1 MTVLIIGVGLVG
13 SQIARILVEDG
24 ERPVLMDLDPQ
35 TEALREI
42 VDLARVTLTRG
53 DVLRPLSLSQA
64 ILAHGVTD
72 IVHTAANPMLTLGA
86 QQDPFAAIQLNVMGT
101 VNVLEAARVHGIRRV
116 VVASSNVLNHYLA
129 GGAGDD
135 PDSPIA
141 EEAFPRPTT
150 FYATTK
156 QTIENLGLN
165 YASWCGVDFAAV
177 RYGAVAGPWRGRGGG
192 GPSNV
197 FRDAVVNAL
206 EGREAVVP
214 AGAMEWVYAKDAAS
228 GTVGALRAKDLKTRI
243 FNLTMGRLTT
253 PEDFAAAITASI
265 PGARVRVETPTE
277 TNVSTKNMLR
287 PSDLRLAKEALGYVP
302 RYDMSAGVRDM
313 VAWCRA
319 HPGKIGSP

>member
-13 SQIARILVEDG
+13 SQIARILVEAG
-24 ERPVLMDLDPQ
+24 ELPVLMDLDPQ
-35 TEALREI
+35 TDALAEI
-42 VDLARVTLTRG
+42 VDLSRLTLVRG

-64 ILAHGVTD
+64 IIEHGITD

-86 QQDPFAAIQLNVMGT
+86 QRDPYAAIQLNIMGT
-101 VNVLEAARVHGIRRV
+101 VNVLEAARVHKLRRV

-129 GGAGDD
+129 GGVGDD
-135 PDSPIA
+135 PDTPIA

-165 YASWCGVDFAAV
+165 YARWGGVDFAAV
-177 RYGAVAGPWRGRGGG
+177 RYGAVAGPWSGRGGG

-197 FRDAVVNAL
+197 FREAVVNAL

-228 GTVGALRAKDLKTRI
+228 GTVGALKAKDLGSRI
-243 FNLTMGRLTT
+243 FNITMGRLTT
-253 PEDFAAAITASI
+253 PEELAAAITTTI
-265 PGARVRVETPTE
+265 PGARVRIATPTDK
-277 TNVSTKNMLR
+277 TVALPNMLR
-287 PSDLRLAKEALGYVP
+287 ASDLRLAKDALGYAP
-302 RYDMSAGVRDM
+302 RYDMTEAVRDM
-313 VAWCRA
+313 AAWLRA
-319 HPGKIGSP
+319 NSAAPP